1 MKTTMF
7 KVHSV
12 YSKEDILEMEKVATQ
27 KLRRR
32 SLAAAGVVLILY
44 VAMLLWG
51 SVKIAGHIELAALIP
66 NSVLDVVILV
76 ALFCTFVMMISMPY
90 HRRNKVLKEVPG
102 GVLKANY
109 YFYEKTFQYGWG
121 NDFRTIAY
129 MNVQEF
135 RSLPTAFFIKTDEAY
150 YWVKKV
156 DFEIGTPEDFYNY
169 MKKKVTCKIIEK

>member
-1 MKTTMF
+1 MKNTMF

-12 YSKEDILEMEKVATQ
+12 YSKEDILEMEKVATE

-32 SLAAAGVVLILY
+32 SLAAAGAVLIFY
-44 VAMLLWG
+44 AAILLWG
-51 SVKIAGHIELAALIP
+51 SVKTSGHIKLSVLIP
-66 NSVLDVVILV
+66 NSTLDVVILT
-76 ALFCTFVMMISMPY
+76 AILCTFVMMISMPY
-90 HRRNKVLKEVPG
+90 YRRNKVLKEIPG

-129 MNVQEF
+129 MNVQKF
-135 RSLPTAFFIKTDEAY
+135 RSLPNAFFIKTDEAY

-156 DFEIGTPEDFYNY
+156 DFETGTPEDFYDY
-169 MKKKVTCKIIEK
+169 MKKKVSCKITEK